1 MACSI
6 FKVLSPKFVP
16 NSRTPVYMKSFF
28 TTLLAVFT
36 AFVSLIVLG
45 IGLLFLAALSGDS
58 QTVKVKENT
67 LLKIGLNGTLAER
80 SVDDPFADL
89 ELGLLGVGT
98 DAQLGLDDLRTG
110 LEAAAN
116 DDRISGVL
124 LDQGAFSAGYGALEE
139 FSEYLTAFKAS
150 GKRVYSYGEY
160 YTQKGAFL
168 GAFADSAI
176 LHPGG
181 IYDVRGVGVSLTY
194 YKDFFD
200 KVGIEPLVVRGTG
213 NDFKSAVE
221 PYLYSEM
228 SEENRLQLSVLTDQ
242 FWSFL
247 SSGFQARGLAP
258 EVIDSA
264 AANWSGMNA
273 DLVQELGFVDALG
286 YRENVMEHFKENY
299 ELLSISD
306 YATTIEQPTA
316 TDRIALIYANGTIGN
331 GSGDENNIGTKN
343 IIKALIKAD
352 DNKRVKA
359 IVLRVNSPGGSALT
373 SDMIHHA
380 IEEIEKPVIVS
391 QGNYAASG
399 GYYISCNADA
409 IFTNSTTITGSIGI
423 FMSLFTGE
431 ELLENTLGLHVA
443 EVKTHPLANFPAL
456 HKQPSE
462 GEYAVLQK
470 MIDRG
475 YADFTGKVAEG
486 RNMSMDDLLPLC
498 GGRVWTGKDANE
510 LGLTDLE
517 GNLSDAI
524 AYAAKQAELTDY
536 RIYELP
542 RMEDPI
548 DKYLKAFSNTSL
560 VRGVSSTSW
569 LDKLL
574 DHPAVHELQY
584 LIENPGLQAKLHP
597 LYSNF

>member
-6 FKVLSPKFVP
+6 FQVLSPKFVP

-110 LEAAAN
+110 LEAAAK

-331 GSGDENNIGTKN
+331 GSGDENSIGTKN
-343 IIKALIKAD
+343 IIKALRKAD

-409 IFTNSTTITGSIGI
+409 IFTNSTTVTGSIGI

-542 RMEDPI
+542 RVEDPI

-574 DHPAVHELQY
+574 DHPAVYELQY
-584 LIENPGLQAKLHP
+584 LTENPGLQAKLHP

>member
-343 IIKALIKAD
+343 IIKALRKAD

-584 LIENPGLQAKLHP
+584 LTENPGLQAKLHP

>member
-89 ELGLLGVGT
+89 ELGLLGMGT

-560 VRGVSSTSW
+560 VLGVSSTSW

>member
-89 ELGLLGVGT
+89 ELGLLGMGT

-258 EVIDSA
+258 EVIDSS

-560 VRGVSSTSW
+560 VLGVSSTSW

>member
-1 MACSI
+1 
-6 FKVLSPKFVP
+6 
-16 NSRTPVYMKSFF
+16 MKSFF

-36 AFVSLIVLG
+36 AFISIIILG
-45 IGLLFLAALSGDS
+45 IGLLFVAALSGD
-58 QTVKVKENT
+58 TEGVKVKDNT
-67 LLKIGLNGTLAER
+67 LLKISLNGTLAER
-80 SVDDPFADL
+80 SVEDPFADL
-89 ELGLLGVGT
+89 ELGILGMNSET
-98 DAQLGLDDLRTG
+98 QLGLNDLRAG

-116 DDRISGVL
+116 DDRITGVL
-124 LDQGAFSAGYGALEE
+124 LDQGALSAGYGALEE
-139 FSEYLTAFKAS
+139 FSEYLAAFKAS

-181 IYDVRGVGVSLTY
+181 IYDLRGVGVSLTY
-194 YKDFFD
+194 YKDFFE

-213 NDFKSAVE
+213 NNFKSAVE
-221 PYLYSEM
+221 PYLYNEM

-247 SSGFQARGLAP
+247 SSGFQKRGLAP

-273 DLVQELGFVDALG
+273 DLIQEIGFVDALG
-286 YRENVMEHFKENY
+286 YRENVMEHFKDHY
-299 ELLSISD
+299 EILSIGD
-306 YATTIEQPTA
+306 YASTIEQPKA

-331 GSGDENNIGTKN
+331 GAGDENSIGTKN
-343 IIKALIKAD
+343 IIKALRKAD
-352 DNKRVKA
+352 KNKRVKA

-380 IEEIEKPVIVS
+380 IGEIDKPVIVS

-409 IFTNSTTITGSIGI
+409 IFTNSTTVTGSIGI

-431 ELLENTLGLHVA
+431 DLLENTLGLHVA
-443 EVKTHPLANFPAL
+443 EVKTHPLANFPSL

-462 GEYAVLQK
+462 HEYAVLQK

-486 RNMSMDDLLPLC
+486 RNMPMDDLLPLC

-524 AYAAKQAELTDY
+524 AYAAKQANLENF

-542 RMEDPI
+542 GIEDPI
-548 DKYLKAFSNTSL
+548 DRYLKAFANTSL
-560 VRGVSSTSW
+560 VRGVTSKNW
-569 LDKLL
+569 LENVL
-574 DHPAVHELQY
+574 DHPAVEELEF

>member
-1 MACSI
+1 
-6 FKVLSPKFVP
+6 
-16 NSRTPVYMKSFF
+16 MKSFF

-110 LEAAAN
+110 LEAAAK

-258 EVIDSA
+258 EA
-264 AANWSGMNA
+264 
-273 DLVQELGFVDALG
+273 
-286 YRENVMEHFKENY
+286 
-299 ELLSISD
+299 
-306 YATTIEQPTA
+306 
-316 TDRIALIYANGTIGN
+316 
-331 GSGDENNIGTKN
+331 
-343 IIKALIKAD
+343 
-352 DNKRVKA
+352 
-359 IVLRVNSPGGSALT
+359 
-373 SDMIHHA
+373 
-380 IEEIEKPVIVS
+380 
-391 QGNYAASG
+391 
-399 GYYISCNADA
+399 
-409 IFTNSTTITGSIGI
+409 
-423 FMSLFTGE
+423 
-431 ELLENTLGLHVA
+431 
-443 EVKTHPLANFPAL
+443 
-456 HKQPSE
+456 
-462 GEYAVLQK
+462 
-470 MIDRG
+470 
-475 YADFTGKVAEG
+475 
-486 RNMSMDDLLPLC
+486 
-498 GGRVWTGKDANE
+498 
-510 LGLTDLE
+510 
-517 GNLSDAI
+517 
-524 AYAAKQAELTDY
+524 
-536 RIYELP
+536 
-542 RMEDPI
+542 
-548 DKYLKAFSNTSL
+548 
-560 VRGVSSTSW
+560 
-569 LDKLL
+569 
-574 DHPAVHELQY
+574 
-584 LIENPGLQAKLHP
+584 
-597 LYSNF
+597 

>member
-6 FKVLSPKFVP
+6 FQVLSPKFVP

-110 LEAAAN
+110 LEAAAK

-258 EVIDSA
+258 EAIDSA

-331 GSGDENNIGTKN
+331 GSGDENSIGTKN
-343 IIKALIKAD
+343 IIKALRKAD

-409 IFTNSTTITGSIGI
+409 IFTNSTTVTGSIGI

-584 LIENPGLQAKLHP
+584 LTENPGLQAKLHP